1 MQESESRIY
10 FFGDAFY
17 VYESVTDPQ
26 QVLEL
31 LEQLASLLEQNDV
44 DYQTIFEVSD
54 GMESYKIAYVPSY
67 TIVFRNE
74 PDGSLDIFSIGR
86 SRFFRF
92 EG

>member
-17 VYESVTDPQ
+17 IYESITDPQ

-86 SRFFRF
+86 PRFFRF